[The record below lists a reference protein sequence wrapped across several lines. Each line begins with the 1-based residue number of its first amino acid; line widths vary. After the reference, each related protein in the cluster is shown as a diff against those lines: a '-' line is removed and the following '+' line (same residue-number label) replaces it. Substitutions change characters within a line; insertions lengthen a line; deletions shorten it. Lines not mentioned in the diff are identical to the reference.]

1 MSLARARIGS
11 ALFEAI
17 LVEPI
22 TSRSASTDYKDDMTP
37 RTKRILGKSIVV
49 TIIAIVATFGLSF
62 TARIALQMPIDWL
75 SWVECTF
82 IPILIGMPVGAY
94 IFAQSETIQDTYDKL
109 EKSYADLKDAHE
121 RFTFVTSHD
130 PMTGL
135 LSRGEFIAKMDRK
148 RDEGECDTLLLIDP
162 DHFSLVNDMHGHS
175 KGDETLVRIA
185 KALVYT
191 TRPGDSIGRLG
202 GEEFGV
208 LLRDVRKEQAITI
221 AENIRRHVERGPWVK
236 GHQDGVRVTVSIGGA
251 EIPRGADTEDVL
263 RVAGRCLFEAKQR
276 GRNRV
281 SFTYEVARLQDIVT
295 AKVRRG

>member
-1 MSLARARIGS
+1 
-11 ALFEAI
+11 
-17 LVEPI
+17 
-22 TSRSASTDYKDDMTP
+22 MTP

-62 TARIALQMPIDWL
+62 TARLALQMPIDWL

-94 IFAQSETIQDTYDKL
+94 IFAQSETIQETCSKL
-109 EKSYADLKDAHE
+109 EKSYADLRETHD
-121 RFTFVTSHD
+121 RLTFVTSHD

-135 LSRGEFIAKMDRK
+135 LSRGEFIARMDRK
-148 RDEGECDTLLLIDP
+148 RDEGECDMLLLVDP
-162 DHFSLVNDMHGHS
+162 DHFSLINDKHGHS

-208 LLRDVRKEQAITI
+208 LLRDVRKEQAFTM
-221 AENIRRHVERGPWVK
+221 AENIRRHVEGGPWIK
-236 GHQDGVRVTVSIGGA
+236 GQQDGARVTVSIGGA
-251 EIPRGADTEDVL
+251 EMPRGANAEDVL
-263 RVAGRCLFEAKQR
+263 RVAGRCLFEAKER

-281 SFTYEVARLQDIVT
+281 SFTYEVARLQDIAARQT
-295 AKVRRG
+295 RPG